1 MNGSK
6 SGSPGKATDVP
17 DPEHAAS
24 LRRALD
30 SLPRVRFAHLP
41 TPLDRCERLG
51 THLNGIRLFVKRDDA
66 TGMALGGNKTRQL
79 EYVLG
84 HALAAGH
91 DCVIQG
97 AASQSN
103 HARQLAAAGARI
115 GLEVHLTPWL
125 DARSQPVQGNFLLS
139 HLYGATIHPVPP
151 GASIKQAKA
160 DLAERLRSEGKNPYV
175 VGMGA
180 KEALVLAAVAY
191 AHAYLEIVEQLG
203 DEGPPDWVVTA
214 SQGSTQAGLLVGAR
228 WLGAATRVIGICPMA
243 PDHEAYVPP
252 PQIHTMALEAASM
265 LGARLQITEDEIVN
279 LTDYVGESYGTPSPD
294 GFAAMSTAARYEG
307 LLLDPV
313 YTSKGFAGLVDHVR
327 RGVIQRGDRVV
338 FVHTGGIPG
347 VFAYADSVL
356 ANVGPGTG
364 TGRDRQQNGGSA

>member
-1 MNGSK
+1 M
-6 SGSPGKATDVP
+6 A
-17 DPEHAAS
+17 
-24 LRRALD
+24 

-51 THLNGIRLFVKRDDA
+51 GHLNGIRLFVKRDDA

-103 HARQLAAAGARI
+103 HARQLAAAGARL
-115 GLEVHLTPWL
+115 GLEVHLTPWQ
-125 DARSQPVQGNFLLS
+125 DARSQPVQGNYLLS
-139 HLYGATIHPVPP
+139 HLYGATMHPVPP

-160 DLAERLRSEGKNPYV
+160 DLAARLRSEGKRPYV

-180 KEALVLAAVAY
+180 QEALVLAAVAY
-191 AHAYLEIVEQLG
+191 AHAYLEIVEQMG
-203 DEGPPDWVVTA
+203 EEGPPDWVFTT

-228 WLGAATRVIGICPMA
+228 WLGAATRVVGLCPMGSE
-243 PDHEAYVPP
+243 HEAYVPP
-252 PQIHTMALEAASM
+252 PQIHRMAHDAASM
-265 LGARLQITEDEIVN
+265 LGATLEIAESEIVN
-279 LTDYVGESYGTPSPD
+279 LTEYVGEGYGVPSPA
-294 GFAAMSTAARYEG
+294 GLAAMDLAARLEG

-313 YTSKGFAGLVDHVR
+313 YSGKGFAGLVDHAR
-327 RGVIQRGDRVV
+327 RGVLRPGDRVV

-356 ANVGPGTG
+356 ANATAGAP
-364 TGRDRQQNGGSA
+364 RDQSEPGGSA

>member
-1 MNGSK
+1 MK
-6 SGSPGKATDVP
+6 RREPTSPATSAAAP
-17 DPEHAAS
+17 ASERAAS
-24 LRRALD
+24 LRLALD
-30 SLPRVRFAHLP
+30 ALPRARFAHLP

-51 THLNGIRLFVKRDDA
+51 AYLNGIRLSVKRDDA

-115 GLEVHLTPWL
+115 GLEVHLTPWR

-151 GASIKQAKA
+151 EASIKQAKA
-160 DLAERLRSEGKNPYV
+160 DLAERLRSEGRNPYV

-203 DEGPPDWVVTA
+203 DEGPPDWVFTT

-228 WLGAATRVIGICPMA
+228 WLGAATRVIGICPMG

-252 PQIHTMALEAASM
+252 PQIHAMALEAASM
-265 LGARLQITEDEIVN
+265 LGATIEIAEDEIVN
-279 LTDYVGESYGTPSPD
+279 LTDYVGESYGIPSSD
-294 GFAAMSTAARYEG
+294 GLAAMALAARYEG

-313 YTSKGFAGLVDHVR
+313 YTAKGFAGLVDHAR
-327 RGVIQRGDRVV
+327 RGVIGRGDRVV

-356 ANVGPGTG
+356 ANLGAG
-364 TGRDRQQNGGSA
+364 TGRVQPQNGGSA

>member
-1 MNGSK
+1 VHGADPT
-6 SGSPGKATDVP
+6 SPSKATTAP
-17 DPEHAAS
+17 DPDRSAAA
-24 LRRALD
+24 LMRALD
-30 SLPRVRFAHLP
+30 ALPRVRVAHLP
-41 TPLDRCERLG
+41 TPLDRCDRLG
-51 THLNGIRLFVKRDDA
+51 EHLSGIRLSVKRDDA

-84 HALAAGH
+84 HALASGH

-125 DARSQPVQGNFLLS
+125 DARSEPVQGNFLLS

-151 GASIKQAKA
+151 GASMTQAKA
-160 DLAERLRSEGKNPYV
+160 DLAARLRSEGKHPYV

-180 KEALVLAAVAY
+180 REALVLAAVAY
-191 AHAYLEIVEQLG
+191 AQAYLEIVEQMG
-203 DEGPPDWVVTA
+203 DDGPPDWIFTP

-228 WLGAATRVIGICPMA
+228 WLGAHTRVIGICPMG

-252 PQIHTMALEAASM
+252 PQIHAMALDAAAM
-265 LGARLQITEDEIVN
+265 LGSRLTIAEDAIVN
-279 LTDYVGESYGTPSPD
+279 LTDYVGEAYGTPSPD
-294 GFAAMSTAARYEG
+294 GFAAMALAARLEG

-313 YTSKGFAGLVDHVR
+313 YTAKGFAGLVDHVR
-327 RGVIQRGDRVV
+327 RGVVRRGESVV

-347 VFAYADSVL
+347 VFAYADLVL
-356 ANVGPGTG
+356 ANVGPRGAAD
-364 TGRDRQQNGGSA
+364 RRQQGGSA